1 MNAIKIKNL
10 IFVLFITLLAGC
22 SVNENPISKNA
33 KEGGL
38 IEVKTG
44 TVVYFLNTMDE
55 DYPVELKYYQGQGTD
70 ISTIDVYRQF
80 YTLDDTGGVVSSPK
94 TLFKTIDLTG
104 NKTSGYITYNAS
116 FQELADG
123 TTINGVLIPQSD
135 DLLKPGFYWELTYDI
150 KMEDGRHLKVNANTV
165 FINSRFA
172 GVYNVI
178 EAEYY
183 RINVLTYDLTDWPTE
198 VTVTALNAN
207 TFKMEAPC
215 EPFGSNNVYF
225 TIDDATGAVQVLKS
239 YAGNTLFING
249 LPFATCSTEPGAFN
263 SVPCDGSNIA
273 IKVPSTKDTIKITYA
288 YVNGPTDAGA
298 DGSREFWQVMVKQ

>member
-1 MNAIKIKNL
+1 MNTIKIKNL
-10 IFVLFITLLAGC
+10 IFVLFIALLAGC
-22 SVNENPISKNA
+22 SENENPISKNA

-38 IEVKTG
+38 IEIKTG
-44 TVVYFLNTMDE
+44 TVVYFINTMDQ
-55 DYPVELKYYQGQGTD
+55 DYPVELKYYQGVGAD

-80 YTLDDTGGVVSSPK
+80 FTIDDTGAVISSPK
-94 TLFKTIDLTG
+94 TLFKTLDLTG
-104 NKTSGYITYNAS
+104 NKTPGYITYNTS

-178 EAEYY
+178 KARYY
-183 RINVLTYDLTDWPTE
+183 RAKPTVVDYDETYWPET
-198 VTVTALNAN
+198 VTITALNAN
-207 TFKMEAPC
+207 TFKIEAPC
-215 EPFGSNNVYF
+215 EPFGTNTIYF
-225 TIDDATGAVQVLKS
+225 TLDEASGAIQVLKS
-239 YAGNTLFING
+239 YAGSTLIINS

-263 SVPCDGSNIA
+263 NVPCDGSNIA
-273 IKVPSTKDTIKITYA
+273 IKVPSTKDTIKITYG
-288 YVNGPTDAGA
+288 YVNATTGP
-298 DGSREFWQVMVKQ
+298 REFYQVMVKQ